1 MVNIS
6 RKFMQQLYND
16 QRNYFVRVVI
26 NLADTNQTVLTL
38 TNENIWDFSPTIDDA
53 VSSDEDLQ
61 VGTAIINK
69 FSFTINNI
77 YETYSQYDFKDAKVF
92 LTVGLDIGD
101 DTVERIKKGTFYV
114 DTADY
119 NDTFITL
126 ECLDGMHKFEK
137 PFKVNTITFPA
148 TAGYVVNSICTA
160 CGVILDTTSFPNKD
174 YIITSAPDKD
184 TCTYREVLSWIA
196 QICGCF
202 ARFNSEGHL
211 ELKWYDRTS
220 LETVIDGLDGG
231 VFDVTTL
238 SSYQTGDTVNGG
250 SFNPWNTGDVYDS
263 GDFTDMIKNVHF
275 INTAYSHTMS
285 VDDVVI
291 TGVRILVKT
300 KDVVDSETGA
310 VTNTDVISTH
320 FQGTEGYIIEI
331 SENPFIT
338 EDNVNVIISYLGT
351 QLIGLRFRKANL
363 SVPSDPSIE
372 AGDVAIY
379 WDRKGIY
386 HPILVSRTT
395 FITGDAQ
402 TIVSSAQ
409 TPARNSAERY
419 SAETK
424 NYVAVRKQI
433 REEKNARQL
442 MFDNFQEQME
452 HASGM
457 YCTEVEDEETHAVTT
472 YYHNK
477 PLLEESD
484 IQIVISDVGISVTN
498 TGTAETPT
506 WYGLKVD
513 GDFIAHI
520 LAAEG
525 INADW
530 INAGTLIIKDA
541 NNNETLFAD
550 TQTGEVR
557 INASTVRIG
566 GTEFNQKV
574 QQIIEANDFDT
585 DNLLIDSTGFSSDY
599 WETSGTVDTGQT
611 DPYGG
616 TDAIRITPTSSAQG
630 YIRAKRSN
638 NNPYKTTG
646 AWYRFSVWLKA
657 SSSSSGAITLYLN
670 NEAYSITPTTAWKQY
685 WFDKEVTSVS
695 SSNNLASIGG
705 ESSFTTADGYSLYV
719 YNPRVFYTQKP
730 ETMREMFNRLT
741 GNSKNQ
747 GLYIDTDSQGVDRAF
762 VNLTYAQTGELSV
775 KDTNGNETFYVNADT
790 GVVRMNATAASVSGT
805 SIANI
810 AQNAADGAY
819 TNAKNYVDGKG
830 YQTAANVQDYVN
842 AKMSGLDTNLLKD
855 SLGLSSDYW
864 VLYGTVTR
872 NQSDPAG
879 GTNAIKLQPTS
890 GSNGEGFLHANF
902 NTNNPFKSSGSR
914 YKFSVWIKSSA
925 NASMFNNNG
934 VKLFFNSEAT
944 DIYPTTS
951 WKKYEVSGVVTT
963 AINRNFIGV
972 GGESSFTPSDGYDL
986 YIYNPTVEYTFTYE
1000 EVYKALTND
1009 GRNDGWWIVDNH
1021 LYMNLTYL
1029 QSGILKLGG
1038 NVNGINNGNGE
1049 LHVYDGANKK
1059 CATFDT
1065 NGITLLGTSS
1075 GYTNNKT
1082 LLKEGFIDFYYNNV
1096 RKGYIEQNTSG
1107 LEIHGKATGSTDA
1120 VKICATQRDS
1130 GGNLSQATIASFG
1143 DGGIHFER
1151 KILPADF
1158 QYIHVTGRD
1167 TSTGHSLV
1175 AEYAINAAGGIQTTS
1190 IYYSGSLVPTSD
1202 KRLKENIKPIVVDI
1216 IDELNVVQFDWKES
1230 GKHVSAG
1237 LIAQDVEKILPEL
1250 VEDRPD
1256 GYKGLKYLD
1265 LVPHLIHKV
1274 QQQQKQIDDLEARI
1288 ERLEALMKEGEFK
1301 A

>member
-16 QRNYFVRVVI
+16 QRNYLVRVVI

-137 PFKVNTITFPA
+137 PFKANTITFPT
-148 TAGYVVNSICTA
+148 TAGYIVSSICTT

-184 TCTYREVLSWIA
+184 TCTYREVLAWIA

-238 SSYQTGDTVNGG
+238 PSYQTGDTANGG

-442 MFDNFQEQME
+442 MFDDFQEQMA

-477 PLLEESD
+477 QLLEDSD

-506 WYGLKVD
+506 WYGLEVD
-513 GDFIAHI
+513 GDYIAHI
-520 LAAEG
+520 LSAEG

-530 INAGTLIIKDA
+530 INAGLVDGQYINAKNLSVSDNNGNRTFYIDGNGNVELRPTTFLLSGKTVNTIADEVASGKGYQTANDVRTILENFSFDDGNLLKDA
-541 NNNETLFAD
+541 KGLTEDYWNLHYWTISRGIAD
-550 TQTGEVR
+550 PD
-557 INASTVRIG
+557 G
-566 GTEFNQKV
+566 GTNAV
-574 QQIIEANDFDT
+574 
-585 DNLLIDSTGFSSDY
+585 
-599 WETSGTVDTGQT
+599 V
-611 DPYGG
+611 
-616 TDAIRITPTSSAQG
+616 ITP
-630 YIRAKRSN
+630 RSN
-638 NNPYKTTG
+638 DEAFIQARTDVNNPFSVVGLKY
-646 AWYRFSVWLKA
+646 YFSVWLKA
-657 SSSSSGAITLYLN
+657 SNSNCTSNPIRLHLNDVASEDIYITTEWKEYNMSVTVDSIATDGSSDPSDPFSDGESFAENL
-670 NEAYSITPTTAWKQY
+670 
-685 WFDKEVTSVS
+685 VT
-695 SSNNLASIGG
+695 IGG
-705 ESSFTTADGYSLYV
+705 NSSFTSSDGFDLYV
-719 YNPRVFYTQKP
+719 YNPRV
-730 ETMREMFNRLT
+730 
-741 GNSKNQ
+741 
-747 GLYIDTDSQGVDRAF
+747 GVAM
-762 VNLTYAQTGELSV
+762 S
-775 KDTNGNETFYVNADT
+775 
-790 GVVRMNATAASVSGT
+790 TA
-805 SIANI
+805 
-810 AQNAADGAY
+810 
-819 TNAKNYVDGKG
+819 
-830 YQTAANVQDYVN
+830 
-842 AKMSGLDTNLLKD
+842 
-855 SLGLSSDYW
+855 
-864 VLYGTVTR
+864 
-872 NQSDPAG
+872 
-879 GTNAIKLQPTS
+879 
-890 GSNGEGFLHANF
+890 E
-902 NTNNPFKSSGSR
+902 
-914 YKFSVWIKSSA
+914 
-925 NASMFNNNG
+925 
-934 VKLFFNSEAT
+934 FF
-944 DIYPTTS
+944 
-951 WKKYEVSGVVTT
+951 
-963 AINRNFIGV
+963 
-972 GGESSFTPSDGYDL
+972 
-986 YIYNPTVEYTFTYE
+986 
-1000 EVYKALTND
+1000 YKAFGSSVGLVINND
-1009 GRNDGWWIVDNH
+1009 GRVYIGADAISVTDLYALGATIGGFTIDATAIRSGPLDGQSSGNIALSTEPFSRFVNGQNVIN
-1021 LYMNLTYL
+1021 NLKFAIGVNFAVTS
-1029 QSGILKLGG
+1029 SGILYANNANFSGNLTAENITTDHWIIDGDGIRPNPNAPEITSGQISATSQIKLGF
-1038 NVNGINNGNGE
+1038 IE
-1049 LHVYDGANKK
+1049 FD
-1059 CATFDT
+1059 AT
-1065 NGITLLGTSS
+1065 I
-1075 GYTNNKT
+1075 
-1082 LLKEGFIDFYYNNV
+1082 
-1096 RKGYIEQNTSG
+1096 RNTSRTDLVCKFG
-1107 LEIHGKATGSTDA
+1107 RNFGIDSYGRIYAESFTGDNVYADGYCKINKMHFYNTHYFSSSSSKSHFNDSTAGIICESNYNFGTTGSIYSGGNLYSINGTCTGSDERIKNIYSNLDKKYLDLFMA
-1120 VKICATQRDS
+1120 IKPIVFNWKDSEDNHFHFGIGAQTFQRDS
-1130 GGNLSQATIASFG
+1130 GELGYQNL
-1143 DGGIHFER
+1143 GIVDDNNPD
-1151 KILPADF
+1151 LLT
-1158 QYIHVTGRD
+1158 V
-1167 TSTGHSLV
+1167 
-1175 AEYAINAAGGIQTTS
+1175 N
-1190 IYYSGSLVPTSD
+1190 YSELLMLSVP
-1202 KRLKENIKPIVVDI
+1202 
-1216 IDELNVVQFDWKES
+1216 VVQE
-1230 GKHVSAG
+1230 H
-1237 LIAQDVEKILPEL
+1237 EKKIMKLEA
-1250 VEDRPD
+1250 EN
-1256 GYKGLKYLD
+1256 KALK
-1265 LVPHLIHKV
+1265 
-1274 QQQQKQIDDLEARI
+1274 KQIDDLETRLA
-1288 ERLEALMKEGEFK
+1288 RLEAIINRKEGETK
-1301 A
+1301 R

>member
-16 QRNYFVRVVI
+16 QRNYLVRVVI

-137 PFKVNTITFPA
+137 PFKANTITFPA
-148 TAGYVVNSICTA
+148 TAGYIVNSICTT

-184 TCTYREVLSWIA
+184 TCTYREVLAWIA

-202 ARFNSEGHL
+202 ARFNSNGNL
-211 ELKWYDRTS
+211 ELKWYDRAS

-238 SSYQTGDTVNGG
+238 SSYQTGDTANGG

-442 MFDNFQEQME
+442 MFDDFQEQME

-477 PLLEESD
+477 QLLEESD

-520 LAAEG
+520 LTAEG

-530 INAGTLIIKDA
+530 INAGT
-541 NNNETLFAD
+541 
-550 TQTGEVR
+550 
-557 INASTVRIG
+557 
-566 GTEFNQKV
+566 
-574 QQIIEANDFDT
+574 
-585 DNLLIDSTGFSSDY
+585 
-599 WETSGTVDTGQT
+599 VDGQ
-611 DPYGG
+611 
-616 TDAIRITPTSSAQG
+616 
-630 YIRAKRSN
+630 YI
-638 NNPYKTTG
+638 
-646 AWYRFSVWLKA
+646 
-657 SSSSSGAITLYLN
+657 
-670 NEAYSITPTTAWKQY
+670 
-685 WFDKEVTSVS
+685 
-695 SSNNLASIGG
+695 
-705 ESSFTTADGYSLYV
+705 
-719 YNPRVFYTQKP
+719 
-730 ETMREMFNRLT
+730 
-741 GNSKNQ
+741 
-747 GLYIDTDSQGVDRAF
+747 
-762 VNLTYAQTGELSV
+762 
-775 KDTNGNETFYVNADT
+775 
-790 GVVRMNATAASVSGT
+790 
-805 SIANI
+805 
-810 AQNAADGAY
+810 
-819 TNAKNYVDGKG
+819 NAKNLSVSDNNGIRTFYIDDDG
-830 YQTAANVQDYVN
+830 NVEIRPTTFTLAGKTVQELIELN
-842 AKMSGLDTNLLKD
+842 TKKSSGNLLRD
-855 SLGLSSDYW
+855 PVGLSASY
-864 VLYGTVTR
+864 YEISGTVTR
-872 NQSDPAG
+872 GEADPDG
-879 GTNAIKLQPTS
+879 GTNAVSLTATS
-890 GSNGEGFLHANF
+890 SNSYIRANKT
-902 NTNNPFKSSGSR
+902 TNNPLRQAGKR
-914 YKFSVWIKSSA
+914 YKFSVWLKSSS
-925 NASMFNNNG
+925 NASSATGKGIKLMLNN
-934 VKLFFNSEAT
+934 KASSE
-944 DIYPTTS
+944 IFPTTD
-951 WKKYEVSGVVTT
+951 WKLYSFDVQVDTV
-963 AINRNFIGV
+963 A
-972 GGESSFTPSDGYDL
+972 SSFVASIGGDGSFTTTDGYTLYIYEPKVEYMYSKEEIINMLSNNDEVNGIWMDDNGDL
-986 YIYNPTVEYTFTYE
+986 YI
-1000 EVYKALTND
+1000 
-1009 GRNDGWWIVDNH
+1009 
-1021 LYMNLTYL
+1021 NLSVLHGGTAKFGG
-1029 QSGILKLGG
+1029 SG
-1038 NVNGINNGNGE
+1038 NGNGVIDVYSSSNS
-1049 LHVYDGANKK
+1049 LHARIDNGGFKFTQTGDFATDLTIFEYGGFSKIKRNAAGTATVYNGSFKVEPISAGSAFHR
-1059 CATFDT
+1059 CAIHYHQNFTVFS
-1065 NGITLLGTSS
+1065 GEGSS
-1075 GYTNNKT
+1075 TPKLVVN
-1082 LLKEGFIDFYYNNV
+1082 
-1096 RKGYIEQNTSG
+1096 
-1107 LEIHGKATGSTDA
+1107 
-1120 VKICATQRDS
+1120 
-1130 GGNLSQATIASFG
+1130 
-1143 DGGIHFER
+1143 
-1151 KILPADF
+1151 
-1158 QYIHVTGRD
+1158 D
-1167 TSTGHSLV
+1167 TSTKAYGDLL
-1175 AEYAINAAGGIQTTS
+1175 YTGQCR
-1190 IYYSGSLVPTSD
+1190 SD
-1202 KRLKENIKPIVVDI
+1202 SDRRLKENIEPAEFNI
-1216 IDELNVVQFDWKES
+1216 IDELKPVSFDWKKS
-1230 GKHVSAG
+1230 GKHVTAG
-1237 LIAQDVEKILPEL
+1237 FIAQDVQEILPEL
-1250 VEDRPD
+1250 VGESD
-1256 GYKGLKYLD
+1256 GMLTLD
-1265 LVPHLIHKV
+1265 YIGIIPHLVHKV
-1274 QQQQKQIDDLEARI
+1274 QQQQKQINDLEARI
-1288 ERLEALMKEGEFK
+1288 ERLEALMKEGETK
-1301 A
+1301 R